1 MLYNLCMTSFD
12 SKKYENAI
20 LYLCDALG
28 GSLQGKKKLAK
39 LLYYVDFDRYEYKES
54 AKSITGDIYKAWKMG
69 PVPKHYT
76 EILEILQKS
85 GGLEVQ
91 EVEGSNGYLPTSIY
105 TSKKRP
111 DMSVF
116 DEDDIKILQ
125 HVVAKYGKLNGK
137 QLEDLTHAEAPYIGT
152 DPNDEIVYELAFY
165 RGTDF
170 SDVMARA

>member
-1 MLYNLCMTSFD
+1 MLYNLNMTKLD
-12 SKKYENAI
+12 TKKYENTI

-54 AKSITGDIYKAWKMG
+54 SKSITGDTYKAWKMG
-69 PVPKHYT
+69 PVPERYAA
-76 EILEILQKS
+76 ILNKMHKAGSIGVK
-85 GGLEVQ
+85 
-91 EVEGSNGYLPTSIY
+91 EVEGSNGYLPSAIY
-105 TSKKRP
+105 CSKKKP

-116 DEDDIKILQ
+116 DDDDIKILK
-125 HVVAKYGKLNGK
+125 HVIDRYGKLNGK